1 MAATQQPVE
10 GRTEMSLLRKCARV
24 TAIVGG
30 AALLVLGA
38 APASAGPVGGGGQP
52 GPREPVD
59 TGLPTTFPAGVV
71 CDFPITVSEVVN
83 NEYSRTFPNGN
94 TLTTG
99 RIVLRVTN
107 DETGESVV
115 RNSSGPGL
123 LTTGPNGEEV
133 LIAHGPTLF
142 PVFEGE
148 DVTGRLGV
156 GAFLFHG
163 TIVFTGGQ
171 LTRVSG
177 TFEDLCV
184 TLAG

>member
-1 MAATQQPVE
+1 
-10 GRTEMSLLRKCARV
+10 MSLLRKFARV
-24 TAIVGG
+24 TATVGG
-30 AALLVLGA
+30 AALFVLSA
-38 APASAGPVGGGGQP
+38 APASAGPVGGGGKP

-94 TLTTG
+94 ILTTG
-99 RIVLRVTN
+99 RLVLRVTN

-115 RNSSGPGL
+115 RNSSGPAL
-123 LTTGPNGEEV
+123 LTTAPNGEEV
-133 LIAHGPTLF
+133 LTAHGPTLF

-148 DVTGRLGV
+148 DATGRVGV

-163 TIVFTGGQ
+163 TIVFADGH

-184 TLAG
+184 TLAS